1 MLYNTLYITGQH
13 LIENK
18 YLCQWSNQ
26 DIYVQINISY
36 QDTLYQMASKTLQYN
51 LRILIPAQK

>member
-26 DIYVQINISY
+26 DIYVHINISY
-36 QDTLYQMASKTLQYN
+36 QDTLYQMASKHYN
-51 LRILIPAQK
+51 RIEGR